1 MNSSSHLA
9 PSPANREFDTTQ
21 WSLVLSAGER
31 QDATAEAALAVLCE
45 RYWYPLYAFVRR
57 RGYDAHQA
65 QDLTQAFFVRLLEK
79 NTLAAASPE
88 QGRFRSFLLTALKHF
103 LANEWDREHT
113 QKRGGD
119 RQRLALDYAAGES
132 RWSFEPADLLTPER
146 LFERQWALTLLDTVI
161 ARLQDE
167 LVQAGKG
174 RQFELLKGTL
184 LGERAA
190 GAYTAAAAEL
200 HMSEE
205 AVRQAAH
212 RLRKRFRE
220 LLRAEVAQTVAGPGE
235 VDEEIQSLFAA
246 LET

>member
-1 MNSSSHLA
+1 L
-9 PSPANREFDTTQ
+9 PADGTFATTQ

-31 QDATAEAALAVLCE
+31 QDASAEAALATLCE

-57 RGYDAHQA
+57 RGYDAHHA

-79 NTLAAASPE
+79 NILAAASPE
-88 QGRFRSFLLTALKHF
+88 RGRFRTFLLTALKHF
-103 LANEWDREHT
+103 LANEWDFDHA

-119 RQRLALDYAAGES
+119 RHQLALDYAAGES
-132 RWSFEPADLLTPER
+132 RWSFEPVDLLTPER
-146 LFERQWALTLLDTVI
+146 AFERQWALTLLDTVI

-167 LVQAGKG
+167 LAQAGKG

-190 GAYTAAAAEL
+190 GAYTTAAAEL
-200 HMSEE
+200 DLSEDT
-205 AVRQAAH
+205 VRQAAH

-220 LLRAEVAQTVAGPGE
+220 LLRAEVAQTVAAPGE